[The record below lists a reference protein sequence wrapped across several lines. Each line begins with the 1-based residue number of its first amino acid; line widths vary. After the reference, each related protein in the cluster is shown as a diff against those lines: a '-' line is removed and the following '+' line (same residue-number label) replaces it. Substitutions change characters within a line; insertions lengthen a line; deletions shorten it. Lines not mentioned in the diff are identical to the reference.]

1 MSVTGYAVLLLALA
15 ASLYAAIAYFTGARG
30 RHPKLIQSARGSL
43 LVAGGLVT
51 LSVIILLIALLT
63 RNFELSYVASYTS
76 RNTPLAYVISALWA
90 GNDGSML
97 FWAWFVAIFAVAVV
111 LQRRDR
117 NRELVPYASG
127 IIMIVQAFFLLIII
141 AAANPFESLSVAPA
155 DGRGL
160 NPMLENPGMILHPP
174 ALLAG
179 YVALTVPFAFAIA
192 AMLSNR
198 IGNDWLGAVRRWALA
213 AWLLL
218 GIGNIIGAW
227 WAYVELGW
235 GGYWAWD
242 PVENAGLMPWLV
254 ITAFLHSSML
264 QRRKGM
270 FKVWT
275 MVMVILAFSLSVFGT
290 YINRSGVLSSV
301 HTYGESAMGPFF
313 LVFLIIIIIGSL
325 GLLYYR
331 KNSLK
336 SEAEVE
342 VLVSRESTFLLNNIL
357 LVGAT
362 AIVFIGT
369 VFPGISEAIRGVRI
383 EVGRT
388 FFDRV
393 NGPVFL
399 AIILLAGLCT
409 LIGWRSVSAGK
420 FLRNLIWP
428 AVIAAV
434 LGIVLFILGV
444 RAGYAIIGG
453 FICGLAFFAILYR
466 WFQEAKENRGLFRGG
481 RARYG
486 GYIVHL
492 AIVIMAVGIIG
503 SSVYDI
509 SRDVSLKPGE
519 AADIGGYRLVYRD
532 LSLTE
537 EPDKQVVSATLDV
550 YRGDKLFTTVKPEK
564 YFHRSFEQPVSE
576 VAIHTGPLEDL
587 YVILAGWDESNNA
600 SFTLLVNPLVL
611 WLWVGGGIFLIGGIL
626 AFWPERRRAASP
638 EEAPAEEPVDDEIEK
653 RVRQLRQAR
662 GGRCPEC
669 GTPFQPGDKFCSK
682 CGADLRK
689 VKKS

>member
-1 MSVTGYAVLLLALA
+1 MSVTGYAALFLALA
-15 ASLYAAIAYFTGARG
+15 ASIYAAIAYLAGARG
-30 RHPKLIQSARGSL
+30 GHPKLVESARGSL

-51 LSVIILLIALLT
+51 LTIILLLIALLT
-63 RNFELSYVASYTS
+63 RNFNLAYIASYTS

-111 LQRRDR
+111 IQRRDR

-127 IIMIVQAFFLLIII
+127 IMMIVLAFFLLIII

-192 AMLSNR
+192 ALLSNR
-198 IGNDWLGAVRRWALA
+198 PGNDWLGAARRWALA

-254 ITAFLHSSML
+254 ITAFLHSIML
-264 QRRKGM
+264 QRRRGM

-275 MVMVILAFSLSVFGT
+275 MVLVILAFSLSVFGT

-301 HTYGESAMGPFF
+301 HTYGESAMGPYF
-313 LVFLIIIIIGSL
+313 LVFLIIVVIGSL
-325 GLLYYR
+325 GLVIYR
-331 KNSLK
+331 KDSLK

-342 VLVSRESTFLLNNIL
+342 ALVSRESSFLLNNIL

-362 AIVFIGT
+362 AIVFLGT
-369 VFPGISEAIRGVRI
+369 VFPGISEAIRGVRV

-409 LIGWRSVSAGK
+409 LIGWRSISARK
-420 FLRNLIWP
+420 LLSNLVWP
-428 AVIAAV
+428 AGIAAV
-434 LGIVLFILGV
+434 VTIVLFILGA
-444 RAGYAIIGG
+444 RAGYAVVGG
-453 FICGLAFFAILYR
+453 FICGLVFFAILYR
-466 WFQEAKENRGLFRGG
+466 WSQEARENRGLFRGG

-503 SSVYDI
+503 SSVYDV
-509 SRDVSLKPGE
+509 SRDVSLQPGQ
-519 AADIGGYRLVYRD
+519 AADIQAYRLVYRD
-532 LSLTE
+532 LNLAE
-537 EPDKQVVSATLDV
+537 KPDKQVVTATLDV
-550 YRGDKLFTTVKPEK
+550 YRGDNLITTVMPEK

-587 YVILAGWDESNNA
+587 YVILAGWDEGGNA
-600 SFTLLVNPLVL
+600 SFTLLVNPLVV
-611 WLWVGGGIFLIGGIL
+611 WLWVGGVVFLIGGLL
-626 AFWPERRRAASP
+626 AFWPERRRAASA
-638 EEAPAEEPVDDEIEK
+638 EVAPAAKPAVDDEIEK
-653 RVRQLRQAR
+653 KVRQLRRRGQAR
-662 GGRCPEC
+662 
-669 GTPFQPGDKFCSK
+669 
-682 CGADLRK
+682 
-689 VKKS
+689 